1 MPPFC
6 PAMMCIL
13 ILIAVGRQM
22 DEEDECED
30 VTVQY
35 GLQTAFLK
43 ALKVSD
49 TPQQDGQARP
59 PTENKNARMLMD
71 VDSDSWAGPSQGSL
85 ASGVTDNDNNSS
97 GRSSEKHAG
106 GSGSVITRKGAAD
119 VPLRQPISTSG
130 KAAAAGAAAA
140 ALHRSQTERQAAA
153 ESLATLAEPTRRTL

>member
-1 MPPFC
+1 MI
-6 PAMMCIL
+6 CIL

-49 TPQQDGQARP
+49 TPQLDGPARP

-71 VDSDSWAGPSQGSL
+71 VDSDSWAAPSQGSL
-85 ASGVTDNDNNSS
+85 ASGVTDNDNDSS

-106 GSGSVITRKGAAD
+106 GSGSGSGAGSVVTRKGTAD
-119 VPLRQPISTSG
+119 VPLRQPMSTSG

-153 ESLATLAEPTRRTL
+153 ESLATLAEPTRRSL

>member
-1 MPPFC
+1 MI
-6 PAMMCIL
+6 CIL

-49 TPQQDGQARP
+49 TPQLDGPARP

-71 VDSDSWAGPSQGSL
+71 VDSDSWAAPSQGSL
-85 ASGVTDNDNNSS
+85 ASGVTDNDNDSS
-97 GRSSEKHAG
+97 GKSSEKHAG
-106 GSGSVITRKGAAD
+106 ESGSGNVITRKGVAD
-119 VPLRQPISTSG
+119 VPLRQPMSTSG

-153 ESLATLAEPTRRTL
+153 ESLATLAEPTRRSL

>member
-1 MPPFC
+1 MI
-6 PAMMCIL
+6 CIL

-49 TPQQDGQARP
+49 TPQLDGPARP

-85 ASGVTDNDNNSS
+85 ASGVTDNDNDSS

-106 GSGSVITRKGAAD
+106 GSGSGSGSIVTRKGVAD
-119 VPLRQPISTSG
+119 VPLRQPMSTSG

-153 ESLATLAEPTRRTL
+153 ESLATRAVPTRRAL

>member
-1 MPPFC
+1 
-6 PAMMCIL
+6 MMCIL

-43 ALKVSD
+43 ALKVTD

-85 ASGVTDNDNNSS
+85 ASGVTDNDNDSS

-106 GSGSVITRKGAAD
+106 GSGSGAESVVARKGTAD
-119 VPLRQPISTSG
+119 VPLRQPMSTSG
-130 KAAAAGAAAA
+130 KCVSAAAAGAAAA

-153 ESLATLAEPTRRTL
+153 ESLATLAEPTRRSL